1 MDVTSLAADLDASPT
16 QHHLVASWRD
26 RLLDAGCAEGLGS
39 PRGLLVRGG
48 ALIAWTGMDRIAS
61 DGVRIIGA
69 HSDSPGFVLKP
80 LPDQHAFGASQLGL
94 EVYGSPLLNSWLD
107 RDLRIAG
114 RAVFADGSTALF
126 DSGEPVARISQLAI
140 HLDREVN
147 DRGLVLDRQRHLVA
161 TWSTGDPAP
170 DFRSW
175 LSVALGSR
183 QVAAWEARLVDHQP
197 ARLLGLDHS
206 MLASGRLDN
215 QVSCWA
221 ALHAIGSAERP
232 SVVAIFDHEE
242 VGSASPTGAA
252 GPLLELVLEACAE
265 NAGLDRSGYASML
278 ARSHCL
284 SADNAHAVHPAHAE
298 RHDPD
303 HAPRINGGVA
313 VKVNANQ
320 RYATDA
326 ESVLPFLEACEA
338 ARAPYQWFSSRNT
351 QPCGSTIGPIAATR
365 LGIGTVDVGVPQWSM
380 HSAREVCG
388 ADDAA
393 ALARILRAYLGR

>member
-1 MDVTSLAADLDASPT
+1 MDLASLLADLDAFPT
-16 QHHLVASWRD
+16 QYHLVDSWRD
-26 RLLDAGCAEGLGS
+26 RLVAEGFREGFGS
-39 PRGLLVRGG
+39 ARGLIRRGG

-61 DGVRIIGA
+61 DEVRIVGA
-69 HSDSPGFVLKP
+69 HSDSPGLVLKP
-80 LPDQHAFGASQLGL
+80 RPDQHAFGASQLGL

-114 RAVFADGSTALF
+114 RVVMTDGSTATF

-140 HLDREVN
+140 HLDRDVN
-147 DRGLVLDRQRHLVA
+147 ERGLVLDRQRHLVA
-161 TWSTGDPAP
+161 TWSTGEPSP
-170 DFRSW
+170 DFHEW
-175 LSVALGSR
+175 LSSACASR
-183 QVAAWEARLVDHQP
+183 PVSTWEARLVDGQP
-197 ARLLGLDHS
+197 ARLLGLDRS

-221 ALHAIGSAERP
+221 ALHAVRSAERP
-232 SVVAIFDHEE
+232 SVAAVFDHEE
-242 VGSASPTGAA
+242 VGSASSTGAA
-252 GPLLELVLEACAE
+252 GPLLQLVLEACAE
-265 NAGLDRSGYASML
+265 SAGLDRAGLASML
-278 ARSHCL
+278 TRAHCL

-298 RHDPD
+298 RHDPE

-326 ESVLPFLEACEA
+326 ESVRPFLEACTLA
-338 ARAPYQWFSSRNT
+338 GLPYQWFSSRNT

-388 ADDAA
+388 ADDAV
-393 ALARILRAYLGR
+393 ALAAILRAYLGR

>member
-1 MDVTSLAADLDASPT
+1 MDVASLAADLDASPT
-16 QHHLVASWRD
+16 QHHLVAAWRH
-26 RLLDAGCAEGLGS
+26 RLLDAGFSEHLGS

-48 ALIAWTGMDRIAS
+48 ALIAWTGMDRIAGE
-61 DGVRIIGA
+61 GVRIIGA

-80 LPDQHAFGASQLGL
+80 LPDQHAYGASQLGL

-114 RAVFADGSTALF
+114 RTVFADGSTATF

-140 HLDREVN
+140 HLDRDVN

-175 LSVALGSR
+175 LSVVLGSR
-183 QVAAWEARLVDHQP
+183 PVAAWEARLVDHQP
-197 ARLLGLDHS
+197 ARLLGLDRS
-206 MLASGRLDN
+206 LLASGRLDN

-242 VGSASPTGAA
+242 VGSASPTGAG

-265 NAGLDRSGYASML
+265 RADLGRSGYAAML
-278 ARSHCL
+278 ARSHCV

-298 RHDPD
+298 RHDPE
-303 HAPRINGGVA
+303 HAPLINGGVA
-313 VKVNANQ
+313 VKVNAHQ

-338 ARAPYQWFSSRNT
+338 ARATHQWFSSRNT
-351 QPCGSTIGPIAATR
+351 QPCGSTIGPVTATR
-365 LGIGTVDVGVPQWSM
+365 LGVATVDVGVPQWSM